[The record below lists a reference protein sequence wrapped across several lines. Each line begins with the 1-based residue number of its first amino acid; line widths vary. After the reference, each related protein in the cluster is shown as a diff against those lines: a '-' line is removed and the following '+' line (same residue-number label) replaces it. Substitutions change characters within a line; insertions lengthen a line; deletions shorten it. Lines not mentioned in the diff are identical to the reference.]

1 MTVLQTAMTVFAM
14 PIQSLELQAC
24 WSAARARVCFCL
36 HVWARARHSAV
47 PAPGADCGMTAGCV
61 NEPTPCLL
69 AKRPRNRRSPLRHQ
83 AGHSCPRT
91 NSTNSV

>member
-36 HVWARARHSAV
+36 HVWAR
-47 PAPGADCGMTAGCV
+47 GTA
-61 NEPTPCLL
+61 LSL
-69 AKRPRNRRSPLRHQ
+69 PLV
-83 AGHSCPRT
+83 RT
-91 NSTNSV
+91 VG